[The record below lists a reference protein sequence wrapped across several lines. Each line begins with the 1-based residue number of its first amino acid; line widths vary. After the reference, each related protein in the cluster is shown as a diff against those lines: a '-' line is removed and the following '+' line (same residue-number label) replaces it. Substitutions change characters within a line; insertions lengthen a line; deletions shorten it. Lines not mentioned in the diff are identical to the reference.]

1 MLNAEPK
8 LNVSSCIL
16 DSSAVLALMNGE
28 PGADKVA
35 AMING
40 AYVSSV
46 NFAEIIS
53 RLNDWGKS
61 APEGIS
67 DVEALGVE
75 VVPLDYDL
83 AAVVGELRPLT
94 RSLGLSLGDRACLA
108 LGRKLGLPILTAD
121 RVWAGLSGFDIV
133 LIR

>member
-1 MLNAEPK
+1 
-8 LNVSSCIL
+8 
-16 DSSAVLALMNGE
+16 MNGE
-28 PGADKVA
+28 PGADKVVA
-35 AMING
+35 VLPG
-40 AYVSSV
+40 AYLSSV

-53 RLNDWGKS
+53 RLCDWGKS
-61 APEGIS
+61 VSEGIS
-67 DVEALGVE
+67 DVEGLGVE

-83 AAVVGELRPLT
+83 AAAVGELRPLT

-121 RVWAGLSGFDIV
+121 RAWAGLSGFDIT